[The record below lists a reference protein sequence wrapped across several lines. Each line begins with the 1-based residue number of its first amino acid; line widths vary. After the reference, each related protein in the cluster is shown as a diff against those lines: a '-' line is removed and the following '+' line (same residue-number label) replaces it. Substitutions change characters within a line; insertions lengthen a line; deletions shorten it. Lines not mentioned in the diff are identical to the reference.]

1 MWEFIAFII
10 LVAIIFGISLHEAFW
25 GIITFVAI
33 VCGVACIFGFVVGTK
48 TGREVAKWVALGLC
62 CLMIYFGLSNELK
75 DGYFD
80 MFSWSSIEAYVGIL
94 GCGILATMFGDKT
107 KKH

>member
-1 MWEFIAFII
+1 MWELIAFII

-25 GIITFVAI
+25 GIVVFAGV
-33 VCGVACIFGFVVGTK
+33 VCMIGLAFGTK
-48 TGREVAKWVALGLC
+48 TGREVSKWVALGAC
-62 CLMIYFGLSNELK
+62 CLMIFFGLSNELK

-80 MFSWSSIEAYVGIL
+80 FCSWSAIEAYAGIL
-94 GCGILATMFGDKT
+94 GCGVLAALFNKDA